1 MKGFTIYREYFDLI
15 TLLPKKEQGE
25 LMLAICSYMFLNTI
39 PNLNES
45 QMKIFRNLKRPLD
58 KSKNK
63 GKNSSKSNSNENQ
76 IEIETEPESNQ
87 NENETNSNKN
97 QNGNKIE
104 THQDGSVNVYV
115 NVFNS
120 LKELVN
126 YIQKE
131 LNYIL
136 NNSNIEINTLK
147 LWLDNKV
154 PKEII
159 KYSFEEARRK
169 NKNDINYING
179 IVNKRFEEFKKKQ
192 EEEKLPEWFD
202 KKIEKN
208 TEGLEEL
215 ESVLK
220 DFN

>member
-39 PNLNES
+39 PDLNEN

-63 GKNSSKSNSNENQ
+63 SKNTSNNNSNKNQIEIKEEPKSNQNEIKTKSNENQ
-76 IEIETEPESNQ
+76 IEI
-87 NENETNSNKN
+87 KL
-97 QNGNKIE
+97 K

-115 NVFNS
+115 NVFNT
-120 LKELVN
+120 LEELVN

-131 LNYIL
+131 LNYNL
-136 NNSNIEINTLK
+136 HNTPIELNTLNY
-147 LWLDNKV
+147 WLDNKI
-154 PKEII
+154 PKEVI

-215 ESVLK
+215 EGVLEEFK
-220 DFN
+220 